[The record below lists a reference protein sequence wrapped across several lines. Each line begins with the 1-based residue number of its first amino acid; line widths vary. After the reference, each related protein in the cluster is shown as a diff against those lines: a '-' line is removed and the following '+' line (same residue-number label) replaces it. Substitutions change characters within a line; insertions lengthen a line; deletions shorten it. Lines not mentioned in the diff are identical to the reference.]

1 MAIVKMNKL
10 SVIGMKS
17 EKDAMLKRLMD
28 LGVIEVNNGAEKL
41 NDENWQALVVRDGDE
56 ATVSEYDRQ
65 ITLVEQAQKVLSDYG
80 KIKSPMFEV
89 RKEITK
95 SDYEEM
101 LTHASEYQT
110 CVDRLLNENHQLS
123 EHSNLINQIDAEL
136 MSLRPWE
143 SYTLPLEEKA
153 TARLSIRLG
162 TLPPD
167 AAVD

>member
-101 LTHASEYQT
+101 LTH
-110 CVDRLLNENHQLS
+110 
-123 EHSNLINQIDAEL
+123 
-136 MSLRPWE
+136 
-143 SYTLPLEEKA
+143 
-153 TARLSIRLG
+153 
-162 TLPPD
+162 
-167 AAVD
+167 